1 MDELVVVTYPQ
12 PLPIEA
18 RPVEHME
25 VPDGTVGLAYYF
37 RGHLIARGVISSEA
51 VEAIRR
57 LLKNPIPVALAA
69 SEDEDGNI
77 DGRVCLVLP
86 VKGDEL
92 QEGEEE
98 GPEEPWKASVPAPP
112 WESGGAGTAPGDP
125 VEDGEEGED
134 GKAHVALLPIGNVV
148 RHANDRHHPDVVGD
162 AREMLENLLSGQ
174 ARDAVQKAI
183 DDLLG
188 SL

>member
-18 RPVEHME
+18 RPVDHIEAPE
-25 VPDGTVGLAYYF
+25 GTVGLAYYF
-37 RGHLIARGVISSEA
+37 RGHLIARGVISEEA
-51 VEAIRR
+51 VDAVRK

-86 VKGDEL
+86 VKGS
-92 QEGEEE
+92 QVREEE
-98 GPEEPWKASVPAPP
+98 DEGPDEPWKASVPTPP
-112 WESGGAGTAPGDP
+112 WEGGNGPGGPD
-125 VEDGEEGED
+125 VEEEEEE

-148 RHANDRHHPDVVGD
+148 RSASDRHHPDVVGD

-183 DDLLG
+183 DDLLN